1 MSHKRSVEDKRRLK
15 RLSKK
20 SRWWRGAYYSDIKDR
35 YFRLYTSDWG
45 GNKRVRWLKRYCNK
59 RIRRHP
65 DLIQRG
71 QFHKYSDFR
80 WDLF

>member
-1 MSHKRSVEDKRRLK
+1 MSHKRSVEDKRRLE
-15 RLSKK
+15 RLAKK
-20 SRWWRGAYYSDIKDR
+20 SSLWKGAYYSDIKDR

-45 GNKRVRWLKRYCNK
+45 GKYVRWLKRYCNK

-71 QFHKYSDFR
+71 QYHKHSNFR